1 MEVTSYSSDSN
12 NSRRAALKHLTA
24 LLRLTPTPAWGTPVL
39 ISLGLATSL
48 AETLGITLIVAFV
61 YVALGQT
68 GDATAAVGGLLG
80 QWLDRGLA
88 VSGSPA
94 LMALGILLLILGR
107 TTLAYANHAIS
118 AKISE
123 RISEALRNRIH
134 EDYLTAPYDFIQ
146 RHEQAH
152 LMEVLG
158 SESWLVADAYLS
170 FTQLLIGGCS
180 ILVFGVFLVAVSW
193 QITLTACA
201 GSILMSIMIR
211 RLSRSAQALGRQV
224 KQVHQDLAEQ
234 MLMTIEGLRTIR
246 AYGQERAHQD
256 RFLRSSAAARQASL
270 ALTHLSALLDPIT
283 QVGFLVILFGITA
296 AAIHRGMDLATI
308 LVAVA
313 LLYRLQPHARAIE
326 GNLLYLAQIEPQLR
340 SVRSML
346 QTKDKTRDSHRHLPV
361 RALHQCI
368 RFDGVCF
375 RVRRWPAPCSR

>member
-1 MEVTSYSSDSN
+1 MGSLRDCFTAGSIFSGNDSTLGSGVAASLRNSSDSQQFT
-12 NSRRAALKHLTA
+12 SCSAQALDPRCFDSLP
-24 LLRLTPTPAWGTPVL
+24 RPAWGAPVL

-107 TTLAYANHAIS
+107 TSLAYANHAIS
-118 AKISE
+118 AKISVTHQ
-123 RISEALRNRIH
+123 RGFAQPHSRGLSHSTLRLYSATRAGAP
-134 EDYLTAPYDFIQ
+134 DGGAGLTNLEP
-146 RHEQAH
+146 
-152 LMEVLG
+152 
-158 SESWLVADAYLS
+158 LVADAYLS

-270 ALTHLSALLDPIT
+270 ALTHLSALLDPMA
-283 QVGFLVILFGITA
+283 Q
-296 AAIHRGMDLATI
+296 RGR
-308 LVAVA
+308 V
-313 LLYRLQPHARAIE
+313 
-326 GNLLYLAQIEPQLR
+326 
-340 SVRSML
+340 S
-346 QTKDKTRDSHRHLPV
+346 RDPFWDHCRCNS
-361 RALHQCI
+361 
-368 RFDGVCF
+368 
-375 RVRRWPAPCSR
+375 